1 MLSYI
6 KYLKTL
12 NLPRY
17 LVFHFTLLGT
27 SLQTFFSEKARCKR
41 VSTNK
46 WYLHV
51 KHCFHILWL
60 LALAVKQTELTET
73 PIKIH
78 PQVISPSYDPN
89 HHLEK
94 RVKLR
99 VAPAYISMDE
109 KGNWIRTRRYD
120 TANVTQQGSER
131 NTNYSTTTK
140 YFFKPSYR

>member
-1 MLSYI
+1 MV
-6 KYLKTL
+6 
-12 NLPRY
+12 PACQ
-17 LVFHFTLLGT
+17 TLLPHLVT
-27 SLQTFFSEKARCKR
+27 L
-41 VSTNK
+41 ST
-46 WYLHV
+46 
-51 KHCFHILWL
+51 CCET
-60 LALAVKQTELTET
+60 QTELTET

-78 PQVISPSYDPN
+78 LQVISPSYDPN

-131 NTNYSTTTK
+131 NTNYSTTTE